1 MLILLFPVNLRGT
14 WIWLYVRAPDS
25 DLLIQLVPCLA
36 QVAKPFDGGKEEVR
50 SPTQCGELRQSFD
63 LLADGPLR
71 DGHVE
76 CAVLRAADRIV
87 LVAELVEGLIVHPHI
102 HRKLELADEAGAAD
116 ECSDAS
122 LYTIFGRVFWQ
133 RGPIGTTAADHPA
146 TLHVHSGVAR
156 IHPADVCAKR
166 TPVAVGIHLT
176 VIEIVVALHVRA
188 ELGIILVGR
197 QR

>member
-50 SPTQCGELRQSFD
+50 SPTQRGELRQSFD

-87 LVAELVEGLIVHPHI
+87 RACARSG
-102 HRKLELADEAGAAD
+102 G
-116 ECSDAS
+116 
-122 LYTIFGRVFWQ
+122 VFCL
-133 RGPIGTTAADHPA
+133 P
-146 TLHVHSGVAR
+146 
-156 IHPADVCAKR
+156 
-166 TPVAVGIHLT
+166 
-176 VIEIVVALHVRA
+176 
-188 ELGIILVGR
+188 
-197 QR
+197 

>member
-50 SPTQCGELRQSFD
+50 SPTQRGELRQSFD

-122 LYTIFGRVFWQ
+122 LHSVLWSIVGQSGAVS
-133 RGPIGTTAADHPA
+133 PAASDHPA
-146 TLHVHSGVAR
+146 TLHVHCGIAR
-156 IHPADVCAKR
+156 IHATDMRAEG
-166 TPVAVGIHLT
+166 TAVAVRIHLA
-176 VIEIVVALHVRA
+176 VVEIVVALH
-188 ELGIILVGR
+188 
-197 QR
+197 